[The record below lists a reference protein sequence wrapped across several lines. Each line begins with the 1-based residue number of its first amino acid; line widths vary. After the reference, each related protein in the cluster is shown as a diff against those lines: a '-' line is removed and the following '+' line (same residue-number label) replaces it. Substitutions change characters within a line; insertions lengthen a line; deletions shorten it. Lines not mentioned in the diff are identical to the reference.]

1 MAKKWSEVSQSEAFL
16 ALPPEQKEAARNQY
30 FDQVVTPQIR
40 DPSQVSVARQQ
51 FDAQTR
57 ITDLPGVNAEPPDF
71 SGVTSSVSSTE
82 DRAHNPANDSAFAR
96 MVSGQPAPQPEGSAL
111 GRFLG
116 QIGGREVLQG
126 AYGLYGSLGGDA
138 LDYAVLDPI
147 DKKLGTNLGT
157 GGRGYRQAASELAD
171 SMGMYKPQTAQDRIM
186 SGVGEALT
194 GTGLTLG
201 IGGGIN
207 ALANIGRGGAAA
219 GTPGYVAPATSRLA
233 DFLTAQPTL
242 QGVSAAT
249 GSAASGA
256 VRESGGSQGQQLA
269 AGLLGGLGPGV
280 ASAAGGAALRG
291 AVRGTSGQQM
301 RNTLAD
307 FNALGAS
314 PSVGQASGNRLI
326 QGAENLLAGGP
337 TSAGVMGRFVERQ
350 ADEIGSGLR
359 RTADSMSPDASS
371 VNAGEAILSGADEW
385 MKRTR
390 AASNRAYS
398 AADDAIGR
406 DRRVDV
412 SESKTALAGMNQSIE
427 GAPNVARFFQ
437 NARIQGIEKSLLD
450 DTEDFAATLTRPDV
464 RAEADALRSSLKEQA
479 ASRRAQLAEETNLQ
493 RQDLVSDAG
502 ATRDRLT
509 AEANQLRDRMSNA
522 VEARRQDLYRQADEM
537 QLELRTAQQRALAEN
552 ARREQLGMPNREPV
566 ISDAE
571 IAARV
576 PTRSQIDSQ
585 LPTAKDIEAQ
595 IPTAKDIEAQ
605 VMSPAEIERRVTPDS
620 AIRDASFGDAHI
632 ESEVR
637 KLLESRVD
645 GKLPYDALTKLRTL
659 VGGEIDNYSLV
670 DNVPRS
676 KWKSLYSALS
686 RDMEA
691 SIASPEAMRAWTR
704 ANNYY
709 KLRVARAE
717 RIDRVVNANGG
728 PEDVFKAA
736 MSGTKEGGTKIRAVM
751 DSLPRDSQKAVTA
764 AVIKRMGLARSGA
777 QNAEGNVF
785 SADTFLTKWNDISPE
800 ARKVLFN
807 RYGPRFSNDM
817 DRIARV
823 AENLK
828 NGAKVFANPSGTANR
843 TAGMTYGAALVASLF
858 DPSMASTGGLL
869 LSGAAANVAARR
881 LTNPRF
887 VHWLARATERPDGAL
902 MGTANAIRAEGRAK
916 NDQDLLDLASELEK
930 SVDQRSGG
938 NQ

>member
-30 FDQVVTPQIR
+30 FEQVVTPQIR
-40 DPSQVSVARQQ
+40 DPSQVPVARQQ
-51 FDAQTR
+51 FDTQTR
-57 ITDLPGVNAEPPDF
+57 ITDLPSVNAAPSDF
-71 SGVTSSVSSTE
+71 SDVTAGVTSTE
-82 DRAHNPANDSAFAR
+82 DRARNPANDSAFAR
-96 MVSGQPAPQPEGSAL
+96 MVSGQSAPRPEGNAVGRAL
-111 GRFLG
+111 G
-116 QIGGREVLQG
+116 QVGGREVLQG
-126 AYGLYGSLGGDA
+126 AYGLFGSLGGDL
-138 LDYAVLDPI
+138 LDHYVLGPVDRQ
-147 DKKLGTNLGT
+147 LGTNLST
-157 GGRGYRQAASELAD
+157 GGRGYRQAASDLAD
-171 SMGMYKPQTAQDRIM
+171 SVGMYKPQTAKDRIY

-201 IGGGIN
+201 LGAGLN
-207 ALANIGRGGAAA
+207 ALAGAGRA
-219 GTPGYVAPATSRLA
+219 APATSKIGN
-233 DFLTAQPTL
+233 FLTAQPIL

-280 ASAAGGAALRG
+280 ASAAGGAAMRG

-307 FNALGAS
+307 FQALGAN

-350 ADEIGSGLR
+350 ADDIGSGLR

-450 DTEDFAATLTRPDV
+450 DTDDFAATLTRPDV

-502 ATRDRLT
+502 AARDRLT

-807 RYGPRFSNDM
+807 RYGPDFSNDM

-843 TAGMTYGAALVASLF
+843 TAGMTYGASLI
-858 DPSMASTGGLL
+858 GGLFTGTL
-869 LSGAAANVAARR
+869 ALPVGIGIGGNVLAR
-881 LTNPRF
+881 LMTNPSVVRE
-887 VHWLARATERPDGAL
+887 L
-902 MGTANAIRAEGRAK
+902 ANATRFPLNGVLATARNLHRIAESEEDPEIAK
-916 NDQDLLDLASELEK
+916 LADVLAQNPKDQLQQSE
-930 SVDQRSGG
+930 SSQ
-938 NQ
+938 QQ